1 MSKKQN
7 SNKTPVNTNTLTKY
21 YRNIQHSPP
30 SPPSQPAPKK
40 LAMTTNATTSFE
52 NLDENQQRAAI
63 FELLQRNSATLTDV
77 QESVASL
84 QQHANDTDAKLK
96 EHDDTLAS
104 IKSENRALLKAYN
117 DLDAKFANL
126 VVAHNR
132 ETAKRDDC
140 EAFNRRLCLEINGV
154 PKSSTETRD
163 DCKAN
168 VFKVMKLVGMTE
180 DDKNSIDDAHRKMGG
195 GIIVKFKSRTD
206 AMNVYSRRFKLK
218 GQSSAALDGFAA
230 IPGQDLYINES
241 LTLDRSR
248 LRAQV
253 SQKLKTLNI
262 GVEKNDRIKLSTSD
276 GVVTFTNRAG
286 KWIKCRKMSDFD
298 AVYPN
303 DLNVMSYE

>member
-1 MSKKQN
+1 MSKK
-7 SNKTPVNTNTLTKY
+7 TPLNTNTLKKY
-21 YRNIQHSPP
+21 YRSIQHSPP

-40 LAMTTNATTSFE
+40 LAMTTNATATTSFE

-63 FELLQRNSATLTDV
+63 FELLQRNSDALTDV
-77 QESVASL
+77 KASVSKL
-84 QQHANDTDAKLK
+84 EQHANDTDAKLK
-96 EHDDTLAS
+96 EHDDTLNS
-104 IKSENRALLKAYN
+104 IKSENRALLSAYN
-117 DLDAKFANL
+117 DLEAKFANL
-126 VVAHNR
+126 VIAHNK

-154 PKSSTETRD
+154 PKSITETRD
-163 DCKAN
+163 DCKSN
-168 VFKVMKLVGMTE
+168 VYKVIKLCGMTE
-180 DDKNSIDDAHRKMGG
+180 AADKNSIDDAHRKMGG

-206 AMNVYSRRFKLK
+206 AMNLYSRRFQLK
-218 GQSSAALDGFAA
+218 GQTSAALDGFAA
-230 IPGQDLYINES
+230 LPGQDLYINES

-286 KWIKCRKMSDFD
+286 KWIKCRKLSDFD

-303 DLNVMSYE
+303 DFNVMSYE